1 MCFDGTFWGIFLL
14 PTSRNNFCQKQ
25 VIITLDIT
33 KQSQPQVQKQLID
46 FFNGQVGLLNKCK
59 HDVEILDNLLGN
71 SFRKPNRTDIIS
83 NLHIIKE
90 SLEQINDL
98 ELRQNMRQTIDLII
112 RRRGLNEMKSGMDIL
127 KSYLQKKV
135 NEETLAYLDGN
146 KILQKYIK

>member
-1 MCFDGTFWGIFLL
+1 MFKSLKRVFSFLRL
-14 PTSRNNFCQKQ
+14 KQ
-25 VIITLDIT
+25 T
-33 KQSQPQVQKQLID
+33 QPQVQKQLID

-59 HDVEILDNLLGN
+59 HDVEILDDVLAN
-71 SFRKPNRTDIIS
+71 SFRKPSRTDIIS
-83 NLHIIKE
+83 NLEVIKD
-90 SLEQINDL
+90 SLEQIDDM
-98 ELRQNMRQTIDLII
+98 ELRQNMRQTIDLLI